1 MHNTIKIT
9 IDEIKH
15 DTDKFDENSR
25 NYIINPIVLLQIQVK
40 YGVDI

>member
-9 IDEIKH
+9 IDEIKY
-15 DTDKFDENSR
+15 DTDKFDENTR
-25 NYIINPIVLLQIQVK
+25 NYIINLIVLLQIQVK